1 MLAFSHILALT
12 APLFLLIA
20 LGYALCA
27 WGGWSSVAGDALTR
41 FVFSVALPVLLFR
54 LMSGFSRMPS
64 ATPDVLVAYF
74 GGCLFVFFVGRLV
87 ARHLFHMDG
96 IAQSVFALGG
106 IYSNNVLL
114 GIPMAQMTLGDA
126 AMPAF
131 SLVVMFNVL
140 LLWTLCTVSVEWAR
154 HGTLSFT
161 GIGKTTREVLTNPI
175 VASIVIGTAWSFTGI
190 EIPDVLDRTMQLISQ
205 AAVPLSLIAL
215 GMGLAKFGVRD
226 GWRASMAITAL
237 KLLLQ
242 PLAVYAL
249 ARALDLAPIQMQAV
263 VLMAALPVGANVYLM
278 SRQFDTLG
286 GPVASSLVVSTALA
300 AVTTPIVLLLLGAT
314 VH

>member
-27 WGGWSSVAGDALTR
+27 WGGWSAAAGDALTR

-54 LMSGFSRMPS
+54 LMSGFSRTPS
-64 ATPDVLVAYF
+64 VTPNVLVAYF

-87 ARHLFHMDG
+87 ARQVFRMDG

-161 GIGKTTREVLTNPI
+161 GVGKTAREVLTNPI
-175 VASIVIGTAWSFTGI
+175 VAGIVLGTAWSFTGI
-190 EIPDVLDRTMQLISQ
+190 QIPDVLDRTMQLISQ

-226 GWRASMAITAL
+226 GWRVSMAITVL
-237 KLLLQ
+237 KLLLL

-249 ARALDLAPIQMQAV
+249 ARALDLAPVQMQAV

-300 AVTTPIVLLLLGAT
+300 AATTPIVLLLLGAT
-314 VH
+314 VN